1 MFNPARLSLA
11 RRRQKLT
18 KKALAEI
25 VGCDVKT
32 LVRYENGEA
41 APTLTSTQALA
52 DALDFP
58 AAFFQ
63 GPDLDEPSAD
73 AASFRSLSSM
83 PARDRDGALAAGALA
98 FLLNDWLDSRFSLPP
113 VSLLEF
119 KEPISPEAAAASVRT
134 AWGLG
139 ERPIRNMV
147 HLLEAN
153 GVRVFSL
160 AENTKTV
167 DAFSMWRR
175 DQPFV
180 FLNTFKTPER
190 SRFDAAHELGH
201 LVMHRHGSP
210 AGRAAEDEA
219 NQFASAFL
227 MPPSDL
233 QARHPRVFSLNE
245 VVQGKARWGVSVAA
259 LNYRLH
265 RLGATTEWQY
275 RQFCIQ
281 IAQRYNNVEPN
292 GRERETSAIW
302 QKVFEDLRAQRLTRS
317 HIAAELAVP
326 TSEIDNLVF
335 RLSNM
340 QSIEGGSQAI
350 GKSQARLTL
359 VETSE

>member
-1 MFNPARLSLA
+1 MFNPARLALA

-32 LVRYENGEA
+32 LVRYENGDA
-41 APTLTSTQALA
+41 APSDDNAQAMA
-52 DALDFP
+52 RALGFP
-58 AAFFQ
+58 VSFFN
-63 GPDLDEPSAD
+63 GSDLDEPTVE

-83 PARDRDGALAAGALA
+83 PARERDGALAAGALA
-98 FLLNDWLDSRFSLPP
+98 FLLNDWLDDRFALPETQVP
-113 VSLLEF
+113 QF
-119 KEPISPEAAAASVRT
+119 KEPISPEAAAASVRS
-134 AWGLG
+134 AWNLG

-147 HLLEAN
+147 HLMEAH

-160 AENTKTV
+160 AENTKAV

-175 DQPFV
+175 DKPFV

-210 AGRAAEDEA
+210 EGRAAEDEA

-227 MPPSDL
+227 MPQGDVK
-233 QARHPRVFSLNE
+233 ARHPRVFSLNE
-245 VVQGKARWGVSVAA
+245 IVQGKTRWGVSVAA

-281 IAQRYNNVEPN
+281 IAQRFKEAEPN
-292 GRERETSAIW
+292 SRDRETSAIW
-302 QKVFEDLRAQRLTRS
+302 EKVFEDLRSQKVTK
-317 HIAAELAVP
+317 HEIAAELCLPV
-326 TSEIDNLVF
+326 SEIDDLVF

-340 QSIEGGSQAI
+340 QSIDGGGQIASRSRA
-350 GKSQARLTL
+350 KLSL
-359 VETSE
+359 VE

>member
-32 LVRYENGEA
+32 LVRYETSEA
-41 APTLTSTQALA
+41 VPPIESVAALS
-52 DALDFP
+52 DALGFP
-58 AAFFQ
+58 IAFFD
-63 GPDLDEPSAD
+63 GADLDEPSVES
-73 AASFRSLSSM
+73 ASFRSLSSM

-98 FLLNDWLDSRFSLPP
+98 FLLNDWVDERFDLPLAQVP
-113 VSLLEF
+113 EF
-119 KEPISPEAAAASVRT
+119 KEPISPEAAAAAVRV
-134 AWGLG
+134 AWGLA

-147 HLLEAN
+147 HLLEAR

-201 LVMHRHGSP
+201 LIMHRHGGP
-210 AGRAAEDEA
+210 QGRAAEDEA

-227 MPPSDL
+227 MPPSDVK
-233 QARHPRVFSLNE
+233 ARHPRVYNLNE
-245 VVQGKARWGVSVAA
+245 IIEGKSRWGVSVAA
-259 LNYRLH
+259 LNYRVH

-281 IAQRYNNVEPN
+281 IAQRFQSTEPN
-292 GRERETSAIW
+292 SRDREISAIW
-302 QKVFEDLRAQRLTRS
+302 EKVFEDLRAQKITRAE
-317 HIAAELAVP
+317 IARDLALP
-326 TSEIDNLVF
+326 SSEIDDLVF

-340 QSIEGGSQAI
+340 QSIEGGSQLSAR
-350 GKSQARLTL
+350 SQAKLTL
-359 VETSE
+359 VE

>member
-18 KKALAEI
+18 KKALADI

-32 LVRYENGEA
+32 LIRYESAEA
-41 APTLTSTQALA
+41 VPPDDSVEALA
-52 DALDFP
+52 DALGFP
-58 AAFFQ
+58 ASFFE
-63 GPDLDEPSAD
+63 GSDIDEPTVE

-83 PARDRDGALAAGALA
+83 PARERDGALAAGALA
-98 FLLNDWLDSRFSLPP
+98 FLLNDWLEARFDLPEAQVP
-113 VSLLEF
+113 EF
-119 KEPISPEAAAASVRT
+119 KEPVSPEAAAAAVRT

-139 ERPIRNMV
+139 ERPVRNMV
-147 HLLEAN
+147 HLLEAH

-160 AENTKTV
+160 AENTKAV

-175 DQPFV
+175 DRPFV

-201 LVMHRHGSP
+201 LVMHRHGAP
-210 AGRAAEDEA
+210 QGRGAEDEA

-227 MPPSDL
+227 MPPSDVK
-233 QARHPRVFSLNE
+233 ARHPRVRSLNE
-245 VVQGKARWGVSVAA
+245 IIQGKTRWGVSVAA

-265 RLGATTEWQY
+265 RLGATTDWQY

-281 IAQRYNNVEPN
+281 IAQRFQTSEPN
-292 GRERETSAIW
+292 GRDREISAVLE
-302 QKVFEDLRAQRLTRS
+302 KVFEDLRGQRITKVQ
-317 HIAAELAVP
+317 IANDLALPV
-326 TSEIDNLVF
+326 SEIDDLVF

-340 QSIEGGSQAI
+340 QSIEGGSQSPGRSRA
-350 GKSQARLTL
+350 KLTV
-359 VETSE
+359 VE

>member
-1 MFNPARLSLA
+1 MFNPARLALA

-32 LVRYENGEA
+32 LVRYENGDA
-41 APTLTSTQALA
+41 APSEDSAQAMA
-52 DALDFP
+52 RALGFP
-58 AAFFQ
+58 ASFFN
-63 GPDLDEPSAD
+63 GSDLDEPTVE

-83 PARDRDGALAAGALA
+83 PARERDGALAAGALA
-98 FLLNDWLDSRFSLPP
+98 FLLNDWLDDRFALPETQVP
-113 VSLLEF
+113 QF
-119 KEPISPEAAAASVRT
+119 KEPISPEAAAASVRS
-134 AWGLG
+134 AWNLG

-147 HLLEAN
+147 HLMEAH

-160 AENTKTV
+160 AENTKAV

-210 AGRAAEDEA
+210 EGRTAEDEA

-227 MPPSDL
+227 MPQSDVK
-233 QARHPRVFSLNE
+233 ARHPRVFSLNE
-245 VVQGKARWGVSVAA
+245 IVHAKSRWGVSVAA

-281 IAQRYNNVEPN
+281 IAQRFRETEPN

-302 QKVFEDLRAQRLTRS
+302 QKVFEDLRSQRVTK
-317 HIAAELAVP
+317 HEIAAELCLPV
-326 TSEIDNLVF
+326 SEIDDLVF

-340 QSIEGGSQAI
+340 QSIEGGGQGAGRSRA
-350 GKSQARLTL
+350 KLSL
-359 VETSE
+359 VQ

>member
-18 KKALAEI
+18 KKALAEV

-32 LVRYENGEA
+32 VIRYEASEA
-41 APTLTSTQALA
+41 VPPEDSVEALA
-52 DALDFP
+52 AALNFP
-58 AAFFQ
+58 VSFFY
-63 GPDLDEPSAD
+63 GADLDEPSVE

-83 PARDRDGALAAGALA
+83 PARERDGALAAGALA
-98 FLLNDWLDSRFSLPP
+98 FLLNDWLDQRFDLPSAQVP
-113 VSLLEF
+113 EF
-119 KEPISPEAAAASVRT
+119 KEPISPEAAAAAVRI
-134 AWGLG
+134 AWGLN

-147 HLLEAN
+147 HLLESR

-160 AENTKTV
+160 AENTKAV

-201 LVMHRHGSP
+201 LVMHKHGGP
-210 AGRAAEDEA
+210 QGREAESEA
-219 NQFASAFL
+219 NQFASALL
-227 MPPSDL
+227 MPPSDVK
-233 QARHPRVFSLNE
+233 ARHPRVYSLNE
-245 VVQGKARWGVSVAA
+245 VIQGKTRWGVSVAA

-265 RLGATTEWQY
+265 NLGATTEWQY

-281 IAQRYNNVEPN
+281 IAQRFQSSEPN
-292 GRERETSAIW
+292 GRDRETSAVW
-302 QKVFEDLRAQRLTRS
+302 EKVFEDLRAQRITRGQ
-317 HIAAELAVP
+317 IADDLALP
-326 TSEIDNLVF
+326 LSEVDDLVF

-340 QSIEGGSQAI
+340 QSIEGGAQLP
-350 GKSQARLTL
+350 GKSRAKLTI
-359 VETSE
+359 VE

>member
-1 MFNPARLSLA
+1 MFNPGRLSLA

-18 KKALAEI
+18 KKALAEL

-32 LVRYENGEA
+32 LIRYEAAEA
-41 APTLTSTQALA
+41 VPPAESIKALSV
-52 DALDFP
+52 ALGFP
-58 AAFFQ
+58 PAFFE
-63 GPDLDEPSAD
+63 GADLDEPTVE

-83 PARDRDGALAAGALA
+83 PARERDGALAAGALA
-98 FLLNDWLDSRFSLPP
+98 FLINDWLDARFELPATDVP
-113 VSLLEF
+113 EF
-119 KEPISPEAAAASVRT
+119 KEPVSPEAAAATVRA

-139 ERPIRNMV
+139 ERPIRNVV
-147 HLLEAN
+147 HLLEAH

-160 AENTKTV
+160 AENTKAV

-201 LVMHRHGSP
+201 LVMHKHGAP
-210 AGRAAEDEA
+210 QGRGAEDEA

-227 MPPSDL
+227 MPPSDVK
-233 QARHPRVFSLNE
+233 ARHPRVYSLNE
-245 VVQGKARWGVSVAA
+245 IIQGKARWGVSVAA

-281 IAQRYNNVEPN
+281 IAQRFKSAEPN

-302 QKVFEDLRAQRLTRS
+302 QKVFEDSRGQRVTKMQ
-317 HIAAELAVP
+317 IADDLALPMRDV
-326 TSEIDNLVF
+326 DDLVF

-340 QSIEGGSQAI
+340 QSIEGGSQVQGRSRA
-350 GKSQARLTL
+350 KLTI
-359 VETSE
+359 VE

>member
-1 MFNPARLSLA
+1 MFNPGRLSLA

-32 LVRYENGEA
+32 LIRYEASEA
-41 APTLTSTQALA
+41 VPPADSVAALA
-52 DALDFP
+52 DALSFP
-58 AAFFQ
+58 AAFFY
-63 GPDLDEPSAD
+63 GADLDEPSVG

-83 PARDRDGALAAGALA
+83 PARERDGALAAGALA
-98 FLLNDWLDSRFSLPP
+98 FLLNDWLDQRFDLPAAQVP
-113 VSLLEF
+113 EF
-119 KEPISPEAAAASVRT
+119 KELISPEAAAATVRV

-201 LVMHRHGSP
+201 LVMHKHGGP
-210 AGRAAEDEA
+210 QGREAEDEA

-227 MPPSDL
+227 MPPSDVK
-233 QARHPRVFSLNE
+233 ARHPRVYSLNE
-245 VVQGKARWGVSVAA
+245 IIQGKSRWGVSVAA

-281 IAQRYNNVEPN
+281 IAQRFKSSEPN
-292 GRERETSAIW
+292 GRDRETSAVW
-302 QKVFEDLRAQRLTRS
+302 EKVFEDLRAQKITRGQ
-317 HIAAELAVP
+317 IADDIALP
-326 TSEIDNLVF
+326 LSEVDDLVF

-340 QSIEGGSQAI
+340 QSIEGGSQLPGRSRA
-350 GKSQARLTL
+350 KLTV
-359 VETSE
+359 VE